1 MKEYAFVPGTARG
14 MVSDVGGLL
23 YPNLCF
29 ACNHSRV
36 DEQGAAICFRCR
48 IKMPETSFHLD
59 DDNYVARHFWGR
71 VPIRHASSLWF
82 FQKGGRVQRLLFQLK
97 YKGKTHIGEEIGRM
111 YGSILKEEQAEVT
124 KADLI
129 IPVPLHYKKLRIRGY
144 NQCDPFASGL
154 SEAMNIP
161 WSDNAV
167 KRVFENSTQTKKGRI
182 DRWENVRELFA
193 LRDIAQVSGK
203 HIILVDD
210 VVTTGATLESCTKVL
225 INNTN
230 AQVSILTIAVAQ

>member
-1 MKEYAFVPGTARG
+1 MKEYAFLQDTARG
-14 MVSDVGGLL
+14 MVSDIGGLL

-29 ACNHSRV
+29 ACNRSRV

-48 IKMPETSFHLD
+48 VKMPETSFHKE

-111 YGSILKEEQAEVT
+111 YGSILREDQAAVT

-129 IPVPLHYKKLRIRGY
+129 IPVPLHYKKLRLRGY
-144 NQCDPFASGL
+144 NQCDFFAQGL

-161 WSDNAV
+161 WSDKV
-167 KRVFENSTQTKKGRI
+167 LKRTLESSTQTKKGRI

-193 LRDIAQVSGK
+193 LRDMEQVSGK

-210 VVTTGATLESCTKVL
+210 VVTTGATLESCAKVL

-230 AQVSILTIAVAQ
+230 VSVSILTIAAAQ